1 MKIMKKR
8 ILLLIA
14 VASLTLTN
22 GYAQLNDA
30 KVIPNLKKHISTLA
44 SDEYGGREPGTKG
57 EVLAYTYISKQFKE
71 IGLKEKGTNGYLQE
85 FKFVK
90 SVSMDASCAMTIN
103 SQVMKANEEFSLL
116 PYSNDTTMSGVTKY
130 FNYGIISPKN
140 NYNDYSELQSTDRLP
155 FILVMEYGTPDHAGP
170 HSKYI
175 DDADIRTRVNNA
187 IKFGAMGVIFINS
200 SKDEQDPEIDFS
212 KRITVSNIPVAFVK
226 GAMAT
231 ELKNQSCN
239 VTMTTKLYKE
249 EVSGHNIIGFIDNK
263 AENTVVIG
271 AHYDHLG
278 TGGHESLYRGEP
290 AVHNGA
296 DDNASGT
303 AALIELARYL
313 KANGPKGNNY
323 LIMAYS
329 GEEKGLLGS
338 GYFVKN
344 PTLSLS
350 KMNYMLNMDMVGRLK
365 KEEPTVL
372 INGVGTSDAW
382 KITMNYIKVDS
393 LKAKTT
399 ESGVGPSDHTSFY
412 LKDIPVL
419 HFFSGTHND
428 YHKPSDDENLINYPG
443 EVAIMNYIVQLV
455 QRLDDKGKLNFIKT
469 KEETNEDAPRFKV
482 TLGVVPDYAFDGAG
496 MRIDGISENKPAAKA
511 GLKAGDI
518 VTQIGEE
525 KVVDM
530 MSYMKALGKFSKG
543 DVVPMKILRDKVEM
557 VVSVTF

>member
-1 MKIMKKR
+1 MKKR

-14 VASLTLTN
+14 VATLTLTN
-22 GYAQLNDA
+22 GYAQLNEA

-103 SQVMKANEEFSLL
+103 NQAAKVNDDFFLL
-116 PYSNDTTMSGVTKY
+116 PYSNDTSISGVTKY
-130 FNYGIISPKN
+130 MNYGIISTKN
-140 NYNDYSELQSTDRLP
+140 NFNDYSELQATDRLP

-170 HSKYI
+170 HSKYS

-212 KRITVSNIPVAFVK
+212 KRITVSSIPVAFVK
-226 GAMAT
+226 GTLAT
-231 ELKNQSCN
+231 QLKNGSCN
-239 VTMTTKLYKE
+239 VTMTTKLHKE

-263 AENTVVIG
+263 AEHTVVIG

-278 TGGHESLYRGEP
+278 MGGHESLYRGEP

-344 PTLSLS
+344 PTLALN

-365 KEEPTVL
+365 KEDPTVL

-393 LKAKTT
+393 LKTKTT

-469 KEETNEDAPRFKV
+469 KEENNEDAPRFKV

-496 MRIDGISENKPAAKA
+496 MRIDGVSENKPAAKA

-543 DVVPMKILRDKVEM
+543 DTVQVKILRDKVESL
-557 VVSVTF
+557 VSVTF

>member
-1 MKIMKKR
+1 MKKR
-8 ILLLIA
+8 ILMLVA
-14 VASLTLTN
+14 VATFALTN
-22 GYAQLNDA
+22 GYAQLNEA
-30 KVIPNLKKHISTLA
+30 KVTPNLKKHISTLA

-90 SVSMDASCAMTIN
+90 SVSMDASCSLTIN
-103 SQVMKANEEFSLL
+103 GQHLKNGEEFSVL
-116 PYSNDTTMSGVTKY
+116 PYSNDTTMTGLTK
-130 FNYGIISPKN
+130 FVNYGIVSPKDQ
-140 NYNDYSELQSTDRLP
+140 YNDYGEVAITDQ
-155 FILVMEYGTPDHAGP
+155 INYIMVMEYGTPDHAGP
-170 HSKYI
+170 HSKYSEV
-175 DDADIRTRVNNA
+175 ADIRSRIDNA
-187 IKFGAMGVIFINS
+187 LKNGACGVIFINTNP
-200 SKDEQDPEIDFS
+200 DEQDPEIDFS
-212 KRITVSNIPVAFVK
+212 KRITVSSIPVAFVK

-231 ELKNQSCN
+231 QLKNGSAKI
-239 VTMTTKLYKE
+239 TITTKLHKE

-263 AENTVVIG
+263 ADYTVVIG

-278 TGGHESLYRGEP
+278 MGGHESLYRGEP

-344 PTLSLS
+344 PTLALS

-365 KEEPTVL
+365 KEEPTLL

-393 LKAKTT
+393 LKTKTT

-419 HFFSGTHND
+419 HFFSGTHSD

-469 KEETNEDAPRFKV
+469 KEESNEDAPRFKV

-496 MRIDGISENKPAAKA
+496 MRIDGVSDNKPAAKA

-543 DVVPMKILRDKVEM
+543 ETVSVKILREKVEM